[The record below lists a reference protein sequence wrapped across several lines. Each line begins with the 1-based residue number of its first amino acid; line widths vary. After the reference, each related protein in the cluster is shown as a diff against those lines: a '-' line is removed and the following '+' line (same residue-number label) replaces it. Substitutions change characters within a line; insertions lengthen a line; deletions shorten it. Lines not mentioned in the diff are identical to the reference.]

1 MIWYLPV
8 LKAGLAGDAKDGVK
22 GVRIFFSKISS
33 LETTSSL
40 EDGRI
45 TCSSAFWLRSSSD
58 YKIQNKVV
66 ENSFK
71 YFKEYL
77 VVIKAFNGITTTW
90 KIIFFEL
97 LFTFC

>member
-1 MIWYLPV
+1 M

-22 GVRIFFSKISS
+22 GARIFLSKISS

-45 TCSSAFWLRSSSD
+45 TWSSVFWLRSSSD
-58 YKIQNKVV
+58 YKIQNRVV

-71 YFKEYL
+71 YFKYYL
-77 VVIKAFNGITTTW
+77 VLLRAFNGITTTW
-90 KIIFFEL
+90 KIILFEL
-97 LFTFC
+97 LSTFC